1 MKLSRV
7 VLRPLT
13 AVLLSAA
20 LLPAAGFSQEVTGT
34 FVVKGTSTPFRYAY
48 AYWKDQAPFKKD
60 VTNLDVLLS
69 DVPLDAGTLPSNDRG
84 NAKMAELVRN
94 EKVHAFELH
103 FSDLGKTLDDAEN
116 GAAYHNGIAPA
127 RQGNNGF
134 FHYEMLKFDGTSL
147 EGKVW
152 MDPGSVARAE
162 WKVDALFKVSVPPK
176 P

>member
-60 VTNLDVLLS
+60 VTNLYVLLS
-69 DVPLDAGTLPSNDRG
+69 DVPLDAGTLPGNDRG
-84 NAKMAELVRN
+84 NAKMAELARN

-103 FSDLGKTLDDAEN
+103 FSGLGMRRVASGDRVAQPTR
-116 GAAYHNGIAPA
+116 APA
-127 RQGNNGF
+127 IKRFYLPSFRPGFQGRCTRPIRTPQRNCRC
-134 FHYEMLKFDGTSL
+134 SP
-147 EGKVW
+147 V
-152 MDPGSVARAE
+152 
-162 WKVDALFKVSVPPK
+162 
-176 P
+176 